1 MTIQPASDR
10 SLLVSFGDEIS
21 IDAHHQVARLTHALE
36 GQRGVLNLHP
46 AFASV
51 LIDFDPRFHSHA
63 ELEALARERMETATG
78 EVRAARVV
86 EIPVCYGGEF
96 GPDLEDVARHAGLAP
111 ERVVELHAAAD
122 YLVYF
127 VGFATCF
134 PYLGGLPPELVTP
147 RLSAP
152 RKEVPAGSVAIGG
165 AQAGIYPLASPG
177 GWRIVG
183 RTPLA
188 LFDAQASP
196 PPLLRMGDRVRFVPT
211 ATLTDC
217 GAGLYPAHRFST
229 GAGRVV
235 YKRSG
240 RVTNP
245 PDPEGT
251 PSNLPH
257 RPADPLPS
265 HLRVLSPGF
274 QTTVQDLG
282 RFGYAHFGVSA
293 SGAADPLALRAG
305 NLLVGN
311 AENAAALEM
320 TLVGGSFEF
329 ETDVVIALTGSDFD
343 AGLPLWTAV
352 EIKAGETVRCGATR
366 SGARSYL
373 AVRGGI
379 GVPKAMGSAS
389 FHVMTGVGG
398 RPLRAGDVLP
408 IGDAAIRQPRAGG
421 PRGRLRAPEFAR
433 TGPLRV
439 TPGPQAHWF
448 SGDLYAAAYQVAE
461 ESNRMG
467 IRLRGPAI
475 PSPAG
480 HMLTE
485 GVPLGAIQVP
495 PDGQPIILFVEHQT
509 TGGYPKPA
517 NVISADFWR
526 LGQLRPRDE
535 VRFELVSIEQA
546 LDLLRQQEQWLY
558 ALL

>member
-1 MTIQPASDR
+1 VTIQPASDR
-10 SLLVSFGDEIS
+10 SLFISFGDEIS
-21 IDAHHQVARLTHALE
+21 IDAHHHVARLTHALE

-63 ELEALARERMETATG
+63 DLEALARESMETATG
-78 EVRAARVV
+78 EARAARVV

-96 GPDLEDVARHAGLAP
+96 GPDLEDVARHAGLSP

-127 VGFATCF
+127 VGFSTCF
-134 PYLGGLPPELVTP
+134 PYLGGLSPELATP

-165 AQAGIYPLASPG
+165 SQAGIYPLASPG

-188 LFDAQASP
+188 LFDPQASP
-196 PPLLRMGDRVRFVPT
+196 PPLVRMGDRVRFIPTPRSAEPRGHPLVTGVFSGVP
-211 ATLTDC
+211 A
-217 GAGLYPAHRFST
+217 ASAS
-229 GAGRVV
+229 A
-235 YKRSG
+235 
-240 RVTNP
+240 
-245 PDPEGT
+245 
-251 PSNLPH
+251 
-257 RPADPLPS
+257 S
-265 HLRVLSPGF
+265 HIRVLSPGF

-329 ETDVVIALTGSDFD
+329 ETDAVIALTGSDFD

-366 SGARSYL
+366 SGARCYL

-389 FHVMTGVGG
+389 VHVMTGVGG
-398 RPLRAGDVLP
+398 RPLRAGDALP
-408 IGDAAIRQPRAGG
+408 IGDAAIRRPRAGG
-421 PRGRLRAPEFAR
+421 PRGRPRAPEFAR

-439 TPGPQAHWF
+439 TRGPQAHWF
-448 SGDLYAAAYQVAE
+448 SGEIYAAAYQVAE

-535 VRFELVSIEQA
+535 VRFDLVSIEQA